1 MGPGANGVQGQP
13 GLQGSSGING
23 PQGPAGYGRDGRN
36 GEIGPP
42 GLAGP
47 PGYPGPQGAVGP
59 PGYCDPS
66 TCHAALGM
74 RAVKGPEIK
83 GPVDNPLN
91 QNADIRYRRHPSGAR
106 PPNMDN
112 VNF

>member
-1 MGPGANGVQGQP
+1 MGGIPGAK
-13 GLQGSSGING
+13 GSVGNKGDKGASVVG
-23 PQGPAGYGRDGRN
+23 A
-36 GEIGPP
+36 P

-91 QNADIRYRRHPSGAR
+91 VNADIRYRRNPSGVR
-106 PPNMDN
+106 PPNVDN

>member
-1 MGPGANGVQGQP
+1 
-13 GLQGSSGING
+13 
-23 PQGPAGYGRDGRN
+23 
-36 GEIGPP
+36 
-42 GLAGP
+42 
-47 PGYPGPQGAVGP
+47 
-59 PGYCDPS
+59 
-66 TCHAALGM
+66 M

-106 PPNMDN
+106 PPNVEN